1 MELNYGMSLEQKQ
14 QLSQNQIQS
23 LQILA
28 MDNTIRRMVVNHDSV
43 EAITAYAR
51 EHQHMRTLKESGLIL
66 VKEGVTT
73 PEELMKISY
82 E

>member
-1 MELNYGMSLEQKQ
+1 MHE
-14 QLSQNQIQS
+14 
-23 LQILA
+23 ILA
-28 MDNTIRRMVVNHDSV
+28 MDHTVRKMVV
-43 EAITAYAR
+43 
-51 EHQHMRTLKESGLIL
+51 EHQSIEEIKRYAIEQQGMRTLKESGLQL

>member
-1 MELNYGMSLEQKQ
+1 MIMEHE
-14 QLSQNQIQS
+14 
-23 LQILA
+23 
-28 MDNTIRRMVVNHDSV
+28 SV
-43 EAITAYAR
+43 ENITKYAR

-66 VKEGVTT
+66 VKEGMTT